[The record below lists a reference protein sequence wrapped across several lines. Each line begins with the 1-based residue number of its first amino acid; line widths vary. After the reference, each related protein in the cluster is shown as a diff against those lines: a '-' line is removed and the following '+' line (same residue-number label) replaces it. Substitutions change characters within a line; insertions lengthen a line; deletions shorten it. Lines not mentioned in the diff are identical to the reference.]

1 MKPSKYIKSIA
12 RTNIIKKKQRTRLSL
27 IAISLSTA
35 IIFTSM
41 ILFTNV
47 YQFSKNTDYEAIGNY
62 HYAAYLVGDE
72 VQESNRF
79 TMTIDSDTHYY
90 GVYEDHIVN
99 LRSLHTSLDDQS
111 VLPFVMTQGALAT
124 QNNEIVISDQT
135 NLQIGDT
142 LTLQLGNL
150 DYQENMNQ
158 LYHYGD
164 MLDLSQLTN
173 PVTMSFTVCGIY
185 HQSDQF
191 TELTNNVLPFYT
203 FADTNLDG
211 VYYVKD
217 AQVHLANSYS
227 FFLEKTGAKDTN
239 TITNLDVVSNDSI
252 KNYLQDTTTILII
265 FIIIA
270 AIAIGMSMISVHNV
284 VLISDKDRKKELGL
298 LKSIG
303 ATPTEIKYLLQIEL
317 TVLGVCGAILG
328 IIIGS
333 VISYLVL
340 NTFIERIFI
349 TFSLDMVLNPVIIL
363 ISFMIGVALMYF
375 SGMKAYRNYITSNP
389 ISDLKGFSY
398 EYGAPEKST
407 TTRQKA
413 FSWKMFII
421 YNGRMKKQTKNIYYS
436 FIMFLSTTVLFISI
450 FLSNMVYVN
459 KYVAQGYD
467 FDISN
472 YHMNTGEGGGIWE
485 VDSRVSYDIYQA
497 QADGKINTHYL
508 YAQRLMLDGSF
519 WTPSVAYDGTLIES
533 YKSVSNFALEQ
544 ADNTANGVYVNI
556 YQYPAAFDHQQINEL
571 APYIIE
577 GSTNNMTSNDVIL
590 IVNANDR
597 LGKDLCSDF
606 EVGMQVAYDESITN
620 MKTIV
625 AIAAIPNEAMAD
637 LHFNYGEY
645 PRVLAFD
652 MEALIAD
659 GKGKNMSEHIY
670 IDLLNESSAS
680 AVQDEIETILTN
692 NQDLDRYAC
701 DSIAITVAT
710 NRFATFIIEVLLYP
724 LFAMLFIVSL
734 MNINNVFVG
743 NVHLKRND
751 ISIMKSVG
759 MTGSQLN
766 MLFVFEYVEGY
777 LNASVVVSIIFIIVS
792 LLESKL
798 KIASSFDF
806 AANIFGTLLIS
817 LLLLGVLLVAPFVVI
832 SLRKIKTILPIENLK
847 DID

>member
-1 MKPSKYIKSIA
+1 MRPSKYIKSIA
-12 RTNIIKKKQRTRLSL
+12 KTNIIKKKQRTRLSL

-62 HYAAYLVGDE
+62 HYASYLIADE

-79 TMTIDSDTHYY
+79 TMTVDSDTHYY
-90 GVYEDHIVN
+90 GTYQDHVIN
-99 LRSLHTSLDDQS
+99 LRSLHTSKQDTTI
-111 VLPFVMTQGALAT
+111 LPFVLTKGSLAS
-124 QNNEIVISDQT
+124 QKNEIVVSDLT
-135 NLQIGDT
+135 GLQIGDT
-142 LTLQLGNL
+142 VTLQLGSL
-150 DYQENMNQ
+150 DYQENEEQ
-158 LYHYGD
+158 LYHYPAQ
-164 MLDLSQLTN
+164 LDLSQLKDATA
-173 PVTMSFTVCGIY
+173 MSFTVCGIY
-185 HQSDQF
+185 HQSEHF
-191 TELTNNVLPFYT
+191 MSLTNQVLPLYT
-203 FADTNLDG
+203 AMDTALDG

-217 AQVHLANSYS
+217 AQVHLTNSYR
-227 FFLEKTGAKDTN
+227 FFLEKTGAKDTH

-252 KNYLQDTTTILII
+252 KNYLKDTTTILVI

-270 AIAIGMSMISVHNV
+270 AIAIGMSVISVHNV

-303 ATPTEIKYLLQIEL
+303 ATPAEIKYLLQIEL
-317 TVLGVCGAILG
+317 TTLGIIGAILG

-349 TFSLDMVLNPVIIL
+349 TFNLSMVLNPIIIL

-398 EYGAPEKST
+398 EYGTPEKTT

-421 YNGRMKKQTKNIYYS
+421 YNGRMKKQTRNIYYS

-472 YHMNTGEGGGIWE
+472 FHMNTSEGGGIWE
-485 VDSRVSYDIYQA
+485 VDPEVSYNIYQA
-497 QADGKINTHYL
+497 QKDGKINTNYL
-508 YAQRLMLDGSF
+508 YAQRLMLDGKF
-519 WTPSVAYDGTLIES
+519 WTPLEAYDSQLVES

-544 ADNTANGVYVNI
+544 ADNTEKGIYVNL
-556 YQYPAAFDHQQINEL
+556 YQYPAGFDRQQINEL
-571 APYIIE
+571 APYIIA
-577 GSTNNMTSNDVIL
+577 GSTDHMTSDDVIL

-597 LGKDLCSDF
+597 LGKDLCSGF
-606 EVGMQVAYDESITN
+606 KVGMQVAYNESITN
-620 MKTIV
+620 MKTII
-625 AIAAIPNEAMAD
+625 AIAAIPNEAMAS
-637 LHFNYGEY
+637 LHFNYDDY

-652 MEALIAD
+652 MEALVAS
-659 GKGKNMSEHIY
+659 GKGKEMSEHIY

-680 AVQDEIETILTN
+680 AVQDELETILTN
-692 NQDLDRYAC
+692 HDALDRYAC

-766 MLFVFEYVEGY
+766 MLFIFEYVEGY

-792 LLESKL
+792 LLENKL
-798 KIASSFDF
+798 QIASSFDF

-817 LLLLGVLLVAPFVVI
+817 LLLLGILLVAPFVVT
-832 SLRKIKTILPIENLK
+832 SLRKIRTILPIENLK
-847 DID
+847 DVD